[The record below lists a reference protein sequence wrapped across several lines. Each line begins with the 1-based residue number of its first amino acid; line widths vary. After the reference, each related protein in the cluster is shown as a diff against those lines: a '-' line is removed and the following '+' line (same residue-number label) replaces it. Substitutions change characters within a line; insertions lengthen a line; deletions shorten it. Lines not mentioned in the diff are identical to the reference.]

1 MKTYLKIVQY
11 DLILLRIFSISTE
24 RKYVPTVLFVY
35 CSRQN
40 YFSAINFGTHVN
52 TLRFCSN
59 KDNHLHNPILLDS
72 YSHKLC
78 VIC

>member
-24 RKYVPTVLFVY
+24 RKYVLTVLFVY

-40 YFSAINFGTHVN
+40 YFGAINFIYVN
-52 TLRFCSN
+52 LV
-59 KDNHLHNPILLDS
+59 HM
-72 YSHKLC
+72 
-78 VIC
+78 